1 MADLPT
7 VRIGYV
13 PEHYLTPLHL
23 ALRSPA
29 VSSLPFKIVATP
41 FPSGTGHMITSLRGN
56 EIDVAIGLTE
66 GWVAG
71 LAGKQ
76 QASQTSPDADGGYK
90 VVGHWVDNP
99 LRWAIVTGRN
109 RDEITGVS
117 DLKDKRVGV
126 SRLGSGSHIMSFVLA
141 QQQGWKADSLTT
153 VPLGPFGPLRD
164 GVSGLD
170 ASKPDQA
177 ANPSAEFFMW
187 EEFTTKPY
195 FHPTAERPNPPLKK
209 IGEIFTP
216 WPSWMIV
223 ASTALFP
230 NPEKD
235 QRLESLFQALDQGIK
250 DFEADTAHVVKLLGT
265 GELGCNYVEEDA
277 TEWLKDVKF
286 TNATRGVDDKIIG
299 GVVDVLKVAG
309 VIDSAMSNDEAIQ
322 RVIGIKR

>member
-1 MADLPT
+1 
-7 VRIGYV
+7 
-13 PEHYLTPLHL
+13 
-23 ALRSPA
+23 
-29 VSSLPFKIVATP
+29 
-41 FPSGTGHMITSLRGN
+41 MITSLRGN
-56 EIDVAIGLTE
+56 EIDIAIGLTE

-76 QASQTSPDADGGYK
+76 QASQSSADGGYK

-126 SRLGSGSHIMSFVLA
+126 SRLGRYAINIESYRAQYSLKLTLTYSGSHIMSFVLA

-153 VPLGPFGPLRD
+153 IPLGPFGPLRD

-170 ASKPDQA
+170 SSKPEQT

-195 FHPTAERPNPPLKK
+195 FHATSEKPNPPLKK

-230 NPEKD
+230 NPEQD
-235 QRLESLFQALDQGIK
+235 QLLESLFQALDEGIK
-250 DFEADTAHVVKLLGT
+250 DFEADTARVVKLLGT
-265 GELGCNYVEEDA
+265 GELGCNYIEEDA